1 LGFPIVRGLIMGL
14 QISLVDFKKMLKIN
28 RSTDFGQN

>member
-1 LGFPIVRGLIMGL
+1 MGL
-14 QISLVDFKKMLKIN
+14 QILPVDFKKMLKIN